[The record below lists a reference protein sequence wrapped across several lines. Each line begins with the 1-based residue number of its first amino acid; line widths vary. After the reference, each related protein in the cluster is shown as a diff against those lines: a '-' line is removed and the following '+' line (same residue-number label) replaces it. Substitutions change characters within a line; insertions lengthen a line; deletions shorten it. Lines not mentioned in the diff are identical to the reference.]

1 MMHRREQGDGIA
13 GMGNGPPQPPR
24 PGQAFYEGIPHAPT
38 FPLALG
44 YRDRVAG
51 HRPDRAGLVV
61 GGLGPHTGLA
71 TSLTADAATSWPA
84 HVFAPYVDTGLS
96 NTTLTTVAA
105 DYGTKYFELAFA
117 DGGGCQWSLPNQSGW
132 QSQISALQA
141 EGGDVSIS
149 FGGYTT
155 DTDGTDLGNQC
166 SSASAMAAQVESV
179 VTTMNVTHLD
189 FDIESSEETN
199 SADFTRTAQALALV
213 RSWASSTGRAL
224 NISYTLPVLPSGF
237 TSDGLNVL
245 NAAQSSGFKPDVV
258 NVMTMDYGT
267 SGTEMGTASDQ
278 ALDAAAGQVAS
289 VFGESTP
296 AAYAMLGNTP
306 MIGQNDSPGE
316 IFSLA
321 DAPRWNRTP
330 PPKASRWCRSGPR
343 AGTTAAARA
352 RPAPRPPAAG
362 SARAL
367 APSPRRSRPSPAAA
381 GAAVPARR
389 RRRPP
394 RPPAL
399 RRRPLHRRPLARP
412 PAARATRPG
421 ATRPPTR
428 PATRSPTAA
437 TTGPPT
443 SGTTTRYPAGL
454 PAPGTTAPAD
464 QP

>member
-1 MMHRREQGDGIA
+1 M
-13 GMGNGPPQPPR
+13 PR
-24 PGQAFYEGIPHAPT
+24 PSRLLSCTAAAL
-38 FPLALG
+38 LATGLTG
-44 YRDRVAG
+44 
-51 HRPDRAGLVV
+51 AGLFLT
-61 GGLGPHTGLA
+61 GLGPHTGLA

-105 DYGTKYFELAFA
+105 DDGTKYFELAFA

-132 QSQISALQA
+132 QSQVSALQA

-149 FGGYTT
+149 FGGYTV

-166 SSASAMAAQVESV
+166 SSASAMATQVESV

-258 NVMTMDYGT
+258 NIMTMDYGT
-267 SGTEMGTASDQ
+267 SGTEMGTASNQ

-289 VFGESTP
+289 VFGESTS

-321 DAPRWNRTP
+321 DAATVESHAAAEGIALVSFWAEGRDNGGCPGQTSASSTCSGLSQSTGAFTQAFQAFTSGSGGGSTSPTP
-330 PPKASRWCRSGPR
+330 PPTTPPPTSPPP
-343 AGTTAAARA
+343 TTA
-352 RPAPRPPAAG
+352 PP
-362 SARAL
+362 
-367 APSPRRSRPSPAAA
+367 
-381 GAAVPARR
+381 
-389 RRRPP
+389 
-394 RPPAL
+394 
-399 RRRPLHRRPLARP
+399 
-412 PAARATRPG
+412 
-421 ATRPPTR
+421 
-428 PATRSPTAA
+428 

-443 SGTTTRYPAGL
+443 SGSCAAAWSNSTAYTSGNEVSYGGHNWTASQWNYDEVPGGAAG
-454 PAPGTTAPAD
+454 AWTDDGTC
-464 QP
+464 

>member
-1 MMHRREQGDGIA
+1 M
-13 GMGNGPPQPPR
+13 PR
-24 PGQAFYEGIPHAPT
+24 PSRLLTYTAAAL
-38 FPLALG
+38 LATGLTG
-44 YRDRVAG
+44 
-51 HRPDRAGLVV
+51 AGLFV
-61 GGLGPHTGLA
+61 GGLDPHTGLA

-96 NTTLTTVAA
+96 NTTLTTVAS

-132 QSQISALQA
+132 PSQISALQA

-149 FGGYTT
+149 FGGYTV

-166 SSASAMAAQVESV
+166 SSASAMATQVESV

-213 RSWASSTGRAL
+213 RSWASSAGRAL

-245 NAAQSSGFKPDVV
+245 NAAQSSGFEPDVV
-258 NVMTMDYGT
+258 NIMTMDYGT
-267 SGTEMGTASDQ
+267 SGTEMGTASNQ

-289 VFGESTP
+289 VFGESAA

-321 DAPRWNRTP
+321 DAATVESHAAAEGIALVSFWAEGRDNGGCPGQTSASSTCSGLSQSTGAFTQAFQAFTSGSTSGGGGTGPTP
-330 PPKASRWCRSGPR
+330 PPTTSPPP
-343 AGTTAAARA
+343 TTA
-352 RPAPRPPAAG
+352 PP
-362 SARAL
+362 
-367 APSPRRSRPSPAAA
+367 
-381 GAAVPARR
+381 
-389 RRRPP
+389 
-394 RPPAL
+394 
-399 RRRPLHRRPLARP
+399 
-412 PAARATRPG
+412 
-421 ATRPPTR
+421 
-428 PATRSPTAA
+428 

-443 SGTTTRYPAGL
+443 SGSCDAAWSNSTAYTSGNEVSYSGHNWTASQWNYDEV
-454 PAPGTTAPAD
+454 PGGASGAWND
-464 QP
+464 DGAC